1 MTLSLKG
8 RIRRTACAAAVVFA
22 VMPGAA
28 HAQEPSDAH
37 VAAARNAISALGATN
52 PFDGILPAAALG
64 LKSRL
69 IANNPDL
76 EDQISD
82 IVDAETLAMVSRR
95 SALEEEAARIYASA
109 FTEED
114 LKAIADFYKTEAG
127 QKLLQN
133 GPIVSREVNGA
144 VSVWARGIERDLL
157 QNVIAKMNEAGLRA
171 TVEDVAPSEGAV
183 PAEETPAEGAT
194 QN

>member
-1 MTLSLKG
+1 MKD
-8 RIRRTACAAAVVFA
+8 RIRRAAYAAAVVSA

-37 VAAARNAISALGATN
+37 IAAARNAISALGATD
-52 PFDGILPAAALG
+52 PFDDILPAAALG
-64 LKSRL
+64 LKGRL

-82 IVDAETLAMVSRR
+82 IVDSETLAMVSRR

-114 LKAIADFYKTEAG
+114 LKMIAEFYETEAG

-157 QNVIAKMNEAGLRA
+157 QNVVAKMNEAGLRA
-171 TVEDVAPSEGAV
+171 NVEGAAPGGSTAPLEGA
-183 PAEETPAEGAT
+183 PAQGAT